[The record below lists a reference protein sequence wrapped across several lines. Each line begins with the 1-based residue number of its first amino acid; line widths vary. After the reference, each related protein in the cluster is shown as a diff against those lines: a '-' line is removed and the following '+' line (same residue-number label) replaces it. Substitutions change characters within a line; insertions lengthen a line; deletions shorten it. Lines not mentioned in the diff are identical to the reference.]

1 VVDAA
6 QWQAL
11 QHELQASYTTL
22 VARLKARETWPDEAI
37 GAAMLL
43 LTRRAYHV
51 GEIRQR
57 LLWVGA

>member
-1 VVDAA
+1 VVDDA

-11 QHELQASYTTL
+11 QHELQAGYTTL
-22 VARLKARETWPDEAI
+22 VARLRARETWPDEAL

-43 LTRRAYHV
+43 LAHCAYHV

-57 LLWVGA
+57 LLWVGT